1 MVLLCD
7 GAPREWGASDAALRA
22 AARAQAA
29 HWCVDRP
36 GVSDAWGDEM
46 EYSIVVADGATSR
59 LALDAER
66 WRPTASRVA
75 EYMPEYASW
84 MIEGKPAHPYTSLDE
99 MEEHLAHRRRELAS
113 ALPPGHAP
121 RTLSCF
127 PWVGCEGFSE
137 PWHPPP
143 AGALTSERCV
153 TPLNRFAALTRN
165 IRARRGAPVDIRV
178 PKQCGGGDGLRL
190 DAMLFGMGCCSLQV
204 TQQAEDVAHAC
215 RLHDAFA
222 VLGPLFLAL
231 SAATP
236 AMCGTL
242 LATDVRWDVIAQSV
256 DDRTPAERAAGDVP
270 PRFGCV
276 DLYLADEGARFNDAA
291 SAAPLDEP
299 TRRALA
305 PQVPEGMARML
316 AHALARDALVLFDAH
331 AAEPPTGTN
340 ALHTYLSTYWK
351 HVRVKPPT
359 PAVDAWLVEFRPMEL
374 QPSDFEN
381 AAFATIAVL
390 AARALAHF
398 HAVPYVPME
407 QLRANM
413 TRACARD
420 AATAA
425 RFATPEGEGTC
436 TAAELLGAPDRP
448 GTVLGLCAAYLARA
462 ALPCPRFD
470 AYAAHLM
477 GLAAGTIPTA
487 AARLRR
493 RRTATTGGAVPRD
506 TPLV

>member
-1 MVLLCD
+1 MV
-7 GAPREWGASDAALRA
+7 S
-22 AARAQAA
+22 
-29 HWCVDRP
+29 RP

-46 EYSIVVADGATSR
+46 EYSIVVSDGSTSR
-59 LALDAER
+59 LVLDAER

-99 MEEHLAHRRRELAS
+99 MEEHLAHRRRELAA

-137 PWHPPP
+137 PWHPHP

-165 IRARRGAPVDIRV
+165 ISARRGAPVDIRV
-178 PKQCGGGDGLRL
+178 PKQCDGDGDLQL

-236 AMCGTL
+236 MMCGTL

-256 DDRTPAERAAGDVP
+256 DDRTPAERVAGVP

-276 DLYLADEGARFNDAA
+276 DLYLADEGARFNDGGA
-291 SAAPLDEP
+291 SPAPLDEP
-299 TRRALA
+299 TRRALES
-305 PQVPEGMARML
+305 QVPEGMARMF
-316 AHALARDALVLFDAH
+316 AHALARDVLVLFDAH
-331 AAEPPTGTN
+331 AAEPPAGTN
-340 ALHTYLSTYWK
+340 ALNAFMSTYWK
-351 HVRVKPPT
+351 HVRVKAPSPS
-359 PAVDAWLVEFRPMEL
+359 VDAWLVEFRPMEL

-381 AAFATIAVL
+381 AAFATVAVL

-398 HAVPYVPME
+398 RAVPYVSMS

-413 TRACARD
+413 TRACSRD
-420 AATAA
+420 AATTV
-425 RFATPEGEGTC
+425 RFATPEGTR
-436 TAAELLGAPDRP
+436 TAAEMLGAPDRP
-448 GTVLGLCAAYLARA
+448 GTLLGLCTGYLACY
-462 ALPCPRFD
+462 PETTCPRFD

-487 AARLRR
+487 ATRMR
-493 RRTATTGGAVPRD
+493 RRTAAGGTVPRD
-506 TPLV
+506 TPLVGCEW